1 VPWIGVLTER
11 VRSHLWPIPALAAAA
26 AVALALVLSTVGRA
40 GSGSWAVDPQAGRG
54 LLQMLAGSSLT
65 VVALVFSLHVVAL
78 QLAASQYSPRLLRT
92 YARDWAIQSSL
103 AVLIGTFSFCLV
115 TLATFGSGDE
125 TPQAS
130 LTLAVLLGLACVAA
144 LVGVVSHIVASL
156 RVETMMAELHADAD
170 RVISDWIG
178 RPRVGAE
185 PALADVAD
193 LAGAPALL
201 RARRPGFVQAVDW
214 ERLARWA
221 QGSGS
226 RVRVDV
232 VAGQHVLDGDAL
244 ARVWGCE
251 QSELD
256 ETGMATAVLVGHER
270 TPDQDPALGLVQLV
284 DIALRALSPGI
295 NDPTTA
301 LHAIGHLTSLLAT
314 LASGAT
320 DTDLVTAGPDGSPR
334 VWGAGRSLAD
344 FLLQTVHPVVRAAAD
359 DPDVLMAVA
368 GLLGEVRSAPG
379 PVDTQAVDDTLDYVQ
394 RHARSRVADDAD
406 RARVESAIAAARAR

>member
-1 VPWIGVLTER
+1 MLTER
-11 VRSHLWPIPALAAAA
+11 VRSHLWPIPALATAA
-26 AVALALVLSTVGRA
+26 AVALALALSTVGRA
-40 GSGSWAVDPQAGRG
+40 GSGWWAVDPQAGRG

-125 TPQAS
+125 APQAS

-201 RARRPGFVQAVDW
+201 RAGRPGFVQAVDW

-256 ETGMATAVLVGHER
+256 ETGMAAAVLVGHER

-320 DTDLVTAGPDGSPR
+320 DADLVASGPDGSPR

-344 FLLQTVHPVVRAAAD
+344 FLLQTVHPVVRAGSD
-359 DPDVLMAVA
+359 NPDVLVAVA

-406 RARVESAIAAARAR
+406 RARVESAIAAARER